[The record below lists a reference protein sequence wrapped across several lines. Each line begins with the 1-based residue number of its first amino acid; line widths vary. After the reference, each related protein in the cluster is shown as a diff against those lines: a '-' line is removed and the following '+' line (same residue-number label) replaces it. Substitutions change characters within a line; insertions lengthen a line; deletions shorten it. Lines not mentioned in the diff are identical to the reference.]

1 MGNGFAGLYKDGDLW
16 SRGFLKR
23 VDMAKKNR
31 KGVGDKKSY
40 LLNLQQR
47 HWLDLEK
54 VSEEEG
60 RSIAA
65 IIEQYIDYM
74 LKGRQLKDEREQ
86 GEKPALEEAY
96 HELEGLLGY
105 EWLQMTEFNRQC
117 LVWIAS
123 CPTEKVGILSKM
135 SGLNSASLGRMMKSE
150 IGLKVSKH
158 FTDRYMMS
166 RRGEIYASM
175 ADRALETGDPTYA
188 ELMMRL
194 YGDYSATIRQENR
207 NVNINIDA
215 GREVESFDPRS
226 IDQQVLAMGKRAN
239 LTPARYSKLW
249 QQLELESAEEQP
261 MLVEAEVIE

>member
-1 MGNGFAGLYKDGDLW
+1 MARK
-16 SRGFLKR
+16 KR
-23 VDMAKKNR
+23 KAVSER
-31 KGVGDKKSY
+31 KSY

-54 VSEEEG
+54 VSEEEE
-60 RSIAA
+60 RSIAS
-65 IIEQYIDYM
+65 IIEEYIDYM
-74 LKGRQLKDEREQ
+74 LKGRHLKEERER
-86 GEKPALEEAY
+86 GDKPALEEAY

-105 EWLQMTEFNRQC
+105 EWLQMTELNRQS

-135 SGLNSASLGRMMKSE
+135 SGLNAASLGRVMKSE

-175 ADRALETGDPTYA
+175 AERALETGDPTYA

-194 YGDYSATIRQENR
+194 YGDYSATIKQENR
-207 NVNINIDA
+207 NVNINIDTTS
-215 GREVESFDPRS
+215 EVESFDPRS

-239 LTPARYSKLW
+239 LTPSRYQKLW
-249 QQLELESAEEQP
+249 DQLELERGQDQP